1 VVIVSGKLTEYSLK
15 LLEMKRP
22 SLRKLFGEKLRIL
35 RKRRDLSQEEL
46 AEKANL
52 HPTYI
57 GVIERGEQAPTLDTI
72 EKIANA
78 LDIKVKELF
87 LFSPEETDKVKEEII
102 AMLSGKNSKEL
113 QRILNVIKALE
124 D

>member
-1 VVIVSGKLTEYSLK
+1 MVIVSGKLTEYSLK

>member
-1 VVIVSGKLTEYSLK
+1 MVIVSGKLTEYSLK

-35 RKRRDLSQEEL
+35 RKRRRFSQEEL

>member
-1 VVIVSGKLTEYSLK
+1 MVIVSGKLIKYSLK
-15 LLEMKRP
+15 LLKMEK
-22 SLRKLFGEKLRIL
+22 SNLRKLFGEKVRIL
-35 RKRRDLSQEEL
+35 RKRKHLSQERL

-72 EKIANA
+72 EKIARA
-78 LDIKVKELF
+78 LDIEIKDLF
-87 LFSPEETDKVKEEII
+87 LFSSGKTDKIKEEII
-102 AMLSGKNSKEL
+102 GFLVGKDSKTL
-113 QRILNVIKALE
+113 QKILNIIKALE